1 MEALLTNCCL
11 DLEIQKMTLICIVHY
26 PNQATYSRIKQLS
39 EVNKR
44 RVIEAKEKRLSLGGS
59 NSHLEQCENVPS
71 EFEDSI
77 HGVHL
82 QPCYKKYVT
91 IVCYID
97 DTLHVNFF
105 HISNFLKRMIII
117 M

>member
-91 IVCYID
+91 IEHFA
-97 DTLHVNFF
+97 TLMILSMLIFF
-105 HISNFLKRMIII
+105 TFQTF
-117 M
+117 